1 MVDSLMASDRQP
13 LDRLNSQK
21 SDLQSRLDIYNTLGT
36 RFSSLLTAARS
47 LASSGSSNPLAG
59 MTVAGGDPSVLEATA
74 DASAQTGLY
83 TVEISKLATRQT
95 LASKP
100 FDGGAAAGIGGD
112 GNGKGSTGGRTADVA
127 FRIVVAGAPLEIRTT
142 LPAGATM
149 AEVIDRIASAINAA
163 GGAVSAS
170 VLQVGNG
177 QERLLL
183 QAKDAGAA
191 AAVTS
196 IEDLDGDWMAE
207 LGLVPDGGKDGSF
220 SSTVQAASD
229 AILSVNGIEVRSA
242 SNRLDDVLP
251 GLTLNLKAT
260 GTQILEVQ
268 RDQDASVKQ
277 IQDFIAEFNKTVDEV
292 RNQTRAA
299 DSDGSNRGPL
309 SGELIFTRLRTA
321 LRDTIDR
328 AVSGAGSLSRIS
340 QLGITFDR
348 EGHLDMGDGQ
358 KLRDA
363 LASGP
368 AGVQALFQG
377 AGQRLADLLNAYS
390 KAGGILA
397 HQEESTRSRIRALD
411 TRIDQT
417 NQNLARRQDELTRQ
431 LAQLQSGIGIL
442 TDQQKYL
449 SGILTSSDYLFS

>member
-1 MVDSLMASDRQP
+1 
-13 LDRLNSQK
+13 
-21 SDLQSRLDIYNTLGT
+21 
-36 RFSSLLTAARS
+36 
-47 LASSGSSNPLAG
+47 
-59 MTVAGGDPSVLEATA
+59 
-74 DASAQTGLY
+74 
-83 TVEISKLATRQT
+83 
-95 LASKP
+95 
-100 FDGGAAAGIGGD
+100 
-112 GNGKGSTGGRTADVA
+112 
-127 FRIVVAGAPLEIRTT
+127 
-142 LPAGATM
+142 
-149 AEVIDRIASAINAA
+149 
-163 GGAVSAS
+163 
-170 VLQVGNG
+170 
-177 QERLLL
+177 
-183 QAKDAGAA
+183 
-191 AAVTS
+191 
-196 IEDLDGDWMAE
+196 MAE